1 MPAPALQP
9 PVTVQPWPG
18 TLHLSPQ
25 GILVLGLHL
34 PHSGTG
40 DGRPQARLAIRQALT
55 QALASL
61 LQRPPTDIHIDNQ
74 RGQPA
79 QIRIAASTT
88 PAPHCSFA
96 YSDGYAVAAVNLH
109 GPIGVDLTPVLEI
122 PDWTALAR
130 DYLGPPTLARLQ
142 AVPASQRA
150 LALAQAWC
158 RLEAGYKCRAEA
170 LTEWTGERPDH
181 ALHAQLILPPL
192 PQPPSQLV
200 GHVSW
205 HQR

>member
-18 TLHLSPQ
+18 TLQLSPQ
-25 GILVLGLHL
+25 GILVLGLCL
-34 PHSGTG
+34 PQAGTG
-40 DGRPQARLAIRQALT
+40 DARPQARLAIRQALT
-55 QALASL
+55 QALAGP
-61 LQRPPTDIHIDNQ
+61 LQCQPADIYIDNQ

-79 QIRIAASTT
+79 QIRVAASTT

-96 YSDGYAVAAVNLH
+96 YSDGYGVAAVNLH
-109 GPIGVDLTPVLEI
+109 GPVGVDLTPVLEI
-122 PDWTALAR
+122 PDWAALAR

-142 AVPASQRA
+142 ALPASQRA

-158 RLEAGYKCRAEA
+158 RLEALCKFRAEA
-170 LTEWTGERPDH
+170 LTEWQGEQPDD
-181 ALHAQLILPPL
+181 ALHAQLILPALPPPL
-192 PQPPSQLV
+192 LA

-205 HQR
+205 RQP